1 MRLERR
7 NKETPVANQLRREKK
22 RHKIIYTREE
32 VYGRKKKLQKV
43 VQCAIKRNVVMS
55 LNVQPP
61 FLHCGRSMLVIILVY
76 SQYDT
81 SRLVSNTLTVIVD
94 LSMSEREPTEFE
106 LVV

>member
-1 MRLERR
+1 M
-7 NKETPVANQLRREKK
+7 
-22 RHKIIYTREE
+22 
-32 VYGRKKKLQKV
+32 
-43 VQCAIKRNVVMS
+43 
-55 LNVQPP
+55 QPP
-61 FLHCGRSMLVIILVY
+61 FLHCGRSMLVITLVY